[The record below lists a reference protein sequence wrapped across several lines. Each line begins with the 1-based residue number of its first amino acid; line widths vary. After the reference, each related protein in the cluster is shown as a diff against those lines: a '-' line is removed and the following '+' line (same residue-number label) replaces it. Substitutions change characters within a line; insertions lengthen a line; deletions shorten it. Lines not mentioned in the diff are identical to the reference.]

1 MQPRLAAHRGFR
13 LLLAGQT
20 LTTFGDLALVL
31 VLGIWAKELTG
42 STALAGCV
50 FLALLT
56 PMLLAPLVGLV
67 VDRFPRRKLLIAND
81 IVTALALL
89 PLLLVNSRGEVWIL
103 FAVAGA
109 YGLSQ
114 QLLFAARA
122 ALLESMLDDDQLGPA
137 NATLEILRQA
147 LRVCAPAAGAGL
159 FVALGGPA
167 VAALDAV
174 TFVVSAVI
182 LSMLRAPDLPR
193 SHGTERS
200 LARQLGA
207 GLSHIRSTPMLRR
220 LIAAACAA
228 VAVLGVLQ
236 VAAMALVDEGLG
248 RPPAFLGVIFA
259 FEGLGS
265 ILGGAAAPA
274 ALRRLGEPRLAAI
287 GLAAMSLG
295 LGLMAI
301 PNLAP
306 VLAGAIVVG
315 GGFSAFMVGY
325 TTLLQRSTATELQGR
340 VFTAAEATAGIP
352 YCATLALTIGGIGLV
367 DYRFLLVASTV
378 LLAGAGAY
386 LARGPEAAPAR
397 VRAAITVARRASA
410 H

>member
-1 MQPRLAAHRGFR
+1 MHHRLTDHRGFR

-42 STALAGCV
+42 STPLAGCV

-56 PMLLAPLVGLV
+56 PMLLAPLIGLL
-67 VDRFPRRKLLIAND
+67 VDRLPRRKLLIAND
-81 IVTALALL
+81 AATAVALL
-89 PLLLVNSRGEVWIL
+89 PLLLVDSRGEVWIL
-103 FAVAGA
+103 FAVAAA

-114 QLLFAARA
+114 QVLFAARA
-122 ALLESMLDDDQLGPA
+122 ALLETMLEDEQLGPA
-137 NATLEILRQA
+137 NAAFEITRQA
-147 LRVCAPAAGAGL
+147 LRVCAPAAGAAL
-159 FVALGGPA
+159 FSALGGPA
-167 VAALDAV
+167 VAVLDV
-174 TFVVSAVI
+174 LTFVASAI
-182 LSMLRAPDLPR
+182 LLSLLRAPDL
-193 SHGTERS
+193 ERRQTDDQT

-207 GLSHIRSTPMLRR
+207 GLRHIRSTPVLRR
-220 LIAAACAA
+220 LIAAACVA

-259 FEGLGS
+259 FEGAGS
-265 ILGGAAAPA
+265 IAGGLLAPA
-274 ALRRLGEPRLAAI
+274 ALRRLGEPRLAAA
-287 GLAAMSLG
+287 GLVAMSAG

-301 PNLAP
+301 PSVTP
-306 VLAGAIVVG
+306 VLAGAIVAG
-315 GGFSAFMVGY
+315 GGFAAFMVGY
-325 TTLLQRSTATELQGR
+325 TTLLQRSTASELQGR
-340 VFTAAEATAGIP
+340 VFSAAEATAGIP
-352 YCATLALTIGGIGLV
+352 YCGTLALTIAGVSLV
-367 DYRFLLVASTV
+367 DYRLLLLASMV

-386 LARGPEAAPAR
+386 LARGPDSAPTR

>member
-1 MQPRLAAHRGFR
+1 MQKRLANHRGFR

-20 LTTFGDLALVL
+20 LTMFGDLALVL

-50 FLALLT
+50 FLALLA
-56 PMLLAPLVGLV
+56 PMLIAPLIGLL

-81 IVTALALL
+81 AATAVALL
-89 PLLLVNSRGEVWIL
+89 PLLLVDGRGDVWIL
-103 FAVAGA
+103 FAVAAA

-114 QLLFAARA
+114 QVLFAART
-122 ALLESMLDDDQLGPA
+122 ALLESMLDDEQLGPA
-137 NATLEILRQA
+137 NATLEITRQA
-147 LRVCAPAAGAGL
+147 LRVCAPAAGAAL
-159 FVALGGPA
+159 YVALGGPA
-167 VAALDAV
+167 VAILDAA
-174 TFVVSAVI
+174 TFVASAI
-182 LSMLRAPDLPR
+182 LLARLRAPDLPR
-193 SHGTERS
+193 SGGGDRT

-207 GLSHIRSTPMLRR
+207 GLSHIRATPMLRR
-220 LIAAACAA
+220 LIAAACVA

-265 ILGGAAAPA
+265 IAGGALAPA
-274 ALRRLGEPRLAAI
+274 ALRRLGEPRLAAA
-287 GLAAMSLG
+287 GLAAMSVG

-301 PNLAP
+301 PSVAP
-306 VLAGAIVVG
+306 VLGGAIVAG

-340 VFTAAEATAGIP
+340 VFCAAEATAGIP
-352 YCATLALTIGGIGLV
+352 YCGTLALTIGGVGLV
-367 DYRFLLVASTV
+367 DYRLLMLASMV

-386 LARGPEAAPAR
+386 LARGPESAPTR